1 MVEGRN
7 HRFDRMEMNPN
18 LSEKA
23 QHDVALVKR
32 ALEDKDQK
40 AYAELMDRYQSA
52 IFHLVNRMVFSEDDA
67 EDLTI
72 ETFTKAF
79 KRLHQYT
86 PAFAFSTWLFKIASN
101 HTIDFIRKKRINAL
115 SLDRGFSNAE
125 GDRMEISVKDD
136 GLDPMEALQK
146 QERIE
151 RMREVVSQLKDRY
164 RRLVELRYFEEKSYE
179 EISEE
184 LNLPL
189 GTVKAQL
196 FRARDMMAK
205 VLESSRETI

>member
-1 MVEGRN
+1 
-7 HRFDRMEMNPN
+7 MEMNPN

-40 AYAELMDRYQSA
+40 AYAELMDRYQGA
-52 IFHLVNRMVFSEDDA
+52 IFHLVNRMVYSEDDA

-72 ETFTKAF
+72 ESFTKAF

-125 GDRMEISVKDD
+125 GERMEISVKDD

>member
-1 MVEGRN
+1 
-7 HRFDRMEMNPN
+7 
-18 LSEKA
+18 
-23 QHDVALVKR
+23 
-32 ALEDKDQK
+32 
-40 AYAELMDRYQSA
+40 
-52 IFHLVNRMVFSEDDA
+52 
-67 EDLTI
+67 
-72 ETFTKAF
+72 
-79 KRLHQYT
+79 
-86 PAFAFSTWLFKIASN
+86 
-101 HTIDFIRKKRINAL
+101 
-115 SLDRGFSNAE
+115 
-125 GDRMEISVKDD
+125 
-136 GLDPMEALQK
+136 MEALQK

>member
-1 MVEGRN
+1 
-7 HRFDRMEMNPN
+7 MEVNPN
-18 LSEKA
+18 LSDKA
-23 QHDVALVKR
+23 QKDYELVLR
-32 ALEDKDQK
+32 ATKEKDTK
-40 AYAELMDRYQSA
+40 AYAELMARYEGA
-52 IFHLVNRMVFSEDDA
+52 IFHLINRMVFSEDDA

-101 HTIDFIRKKRINAL
+101 HTIDFIRKKRIKAL
-115 SLDRGFSNAE
+115 SLDRGFTNDE
-125 GDRMEISVKDD
+125 GDRMEISVKDE
-136 GLDPMEALQK
+136 GLDPMETLEK
-146 QERIE
+146 KERVE
-151 RMREVVSQLKDRY
+151 RLRDVVAQLKDRY

-179 EISEE
+179 EIAEE
-184 LNLPL
+184 LDLPL

-205 VLESSRETI
+205 ILEASRETF

>member
-1 MVEGRN
+1 
-7 HRFDRMEMNPN
+7 MEMNPN
-18 LSEKA
+18 LSAKA
-23 QHDVALVKR
+23 QYDVALVKR

-72 ETFTKAF
+72 ESFTKAF

-125 GDRMEISVKDD
+125 GDRMEISVKDE

-164 RRLVELRYFEEKSYE
+164 KRWGELRYFEEKSYE

-205 VLESSRETI
+205 VLESSRETT

>member
-1 MVEGRN
+1 
-7 HRFDRMEMNPN
+7 MEMNPN

-40 AYAELMDRYQSA
+40 AYAELMDRYQGA
-52 IFHLVNRMVFSEDDA
+52 IFHLVNRMVYSEDDA

-125 GDRMEISVKDD
+125 GERMEISVKDD
-136 GLDPMEALQK
+136 GLAPMEALQK

>member
-1 MVEGRN
+1 
-7 HRFDRMEMNPN
+7 MEMNPN
-18 LSEKA
+18 LSAKA
-23 QHDVALVKR
+23 QYDVALVKR

-72 ETFTKAF
+72 ESFTKAF

-125 GDRMEISVKDD
+125 GDRMEISVKDE

-205 VLESSRETI
+205 VLESSREKI

>member
-1 MVEGRN
+1 
-7 HRFDRMEMNPN
+7 MNPN

-115 SLDRGFSNAE
+115 SLDRGFTNPE
-125 GDRMEISVKDD
+125 GDQMEISVKDD

-184 LNLPL
+184 LGLPL

-196 FRARDMMAK
+196 FRARDMM
-205 VLESSRETI
+205 LSLIHI

>member
-1 MVEGRN
+1 
-7 HRFDRMEMNPN
+7 MEMNPN

-115 SLDRGFSNAE
+115 SLDRGFTNSE
-125 GDRMEISVKDD
+125 GDRMEISVQDD

-205 VLESSRETI
+205 VLESSREKI

>member
-1 MVEGRN
+1 
-7 HRFDRMEMNPN
+7 MEVNPN

-23 QHDVALVKR
+23 QYDYALVLR
-32 ALEDKDQK
+32 ATKEKDQK
-40 AYAELMDRYQSA
+40 AYAELMQRYEGA
-52 IFHLVNRMVFSEDDA
+52 IFHLINRMVFSEDDA

-79 KRLHQYT
+79 KRLGQYT
-86 PAFAFSTWLFKIASN
+86 PAFKIASN

-115 SLDRGFSNAE
+115 SLDRGFTNEE

-136 GLDPMEALQK
+136 GLDPMETLQK

-151 RMREVVSQLKDRY
+151 RLREVVAQLKDRY
-164 RRLVELRYFEEKSYE
+164 RRLVELRYFEEKSYD
-179 EISEE
+179 EIADEM
-184 LNLPL
+184 NLPL

-205 VLESSRETI
+205 ILESSRESF

>member
-1 MVEGRN
+1 
-7 HRFDRMEMNPN
+7 MNPN

-23 QHDVALVKR
+23 QHDVVLVKR

-40 AYAELMDRYQSA
+40 AYAELMDRYQGA
-52 IFHLVNRMVFSEDDA
+52 IFHLVNRMVYSEDDA

-125 GDRMEISVKDD
+125 GERMEISVKDD

>member
-1 MVEGRN
+1 
-7 HRFDRMEMNPN
+7 MNPN
-18 LSEKA
+18 LSAKA
-23 QHDVALVKR
+23 QYDVALVKR

-72 ETFTKAF
+72 ESFTKAF

-125 GDRMEISVKDD
+125 GDRMEISVKDE

-164 RRLVELRYFEEKSYE
+164 KRLVELRYFEEKSYE

>member
-1 MVEGRN
+1 
-7 HRFDRMEMNPN
+7 MEMNPN

-23 QHDVALVKR
+23 QYDVALVKR
-32 ALEDKDQK
+32 ALENKDQK

-52 IFHLVNRMVFSEDDA
+52 IFHLINRMVFSEDDA

-125 GDRMEISVKDD
+125 GDRMEISVEDD

-179 EISEE
+179 EISDE

>member
-1 MVEGRN
+1 
-7 HRFDRMEMNPN
+7 MEMNPN
-18 LSEKA
+18 LSAKA
-23 QHDVALVKR
+23 QYDVALVKR

-72 ETFTKAF
+72 ESFTKAF

-125 GDRMEISVKDD
+125 GDRMEISVKDE

-164 RRLVELRYFEEKSYE
+164 KRLVELRYFEEKSYE